1 MLCRVLRRLAMAKRE
16 CKWTVD
22 DDGAFNTECGHRFE
36 LTYDGP
42 KENHWVFCPYCGGI
56 LKEKAENND

>member
-1 MLCRVLRRLAMAKRE
+1 MAKRE

-56 LKEKAENND
+56 LKEKDENND